1 MRAGTG
7 TGTGQGPA
15 PRRQARGPGVREKP
29 GAAGAHWPYP
39 VRMSETTEGAGRRP
53 LVAILSGAGI
63 STDSGIPDYRGPN
76 GLWRR
81 DPEAQRLVTYA
92 DYMADPEVRRRSWLM
107 RRDAAARD
115 PRPNA
120 AHTAVAEL
128 ARAGTP
134 VRVVTQNVDGLH
146 QLAGLPDRKV
156 LELHG
161 SSRTAVCTACPWR
174 GPMSEALRRVAAGEP
189 DPPCRECGGILKS
202 ATVMFGQALD
212 PEVLAT
218 AVAVAEAADVFL
230 AVGSSLQVQ
239 PAASLAGRAAAAGA
253 RLVVVNAE
261 PTPYDHLAAEVVR
274 SPIGE
279 ALPPLLAR
287 LSPSPGKSD

>member
-1 MRAGTG
+1 MC
-7 TGTGQGPA
+7 
-15 PRRQARGPGVREKP
+15 
-29 GAAGAHWPYP
+29 
-39 VRMSETTEGAGRRP
+39 RMVDVLHLPIACN
-53 LVAILSGAGI
+53 
-63 STDSGIPDYRGPN
+63 SGIPGYRGRN

-81 DPEAQRLVTYA
+81 DPEAEKLVTYEY
-92 DYMADPEVRRRSWLM
+92 YMGDPEIQRRSWQMRGKNRTLM
-107 RRDAAARD
+107 A
-115 PRPNA
+115 RPNA
-120 AHTAVAEL
+120 AHRAVAEL
-128 ARAGTP
+128 ARSGTP

-146 QLAGLPDRKV
+146 QRAGLPDRKV

-174 GPMSEALRRVAAGEP
+174 GPMAQTLARVADGEP

-202 ATVMFGQALD
+202 ATVMFGQPLD

-218 AVAVAEAADVFL
+218 AVAVAEAAEVFL

-253 RLVVVNAE
+253 RLIVVNAE

-274 SPIGE
+274 EPISE

-287 LSPSPGKSD
+287 LARP

>member
-1 MRAGTG
+1 
-7 TGTGQGPA
+7 
-15 PRRQARGPGVREKP
+15 
-29 GAAGAHWPYP
+29 
-39 VRMSETTEGAGRRP
+39 
-53 LVAILSGAGI
+53 
-63 STDSGIPDYRGPN
+63 
-76 GLWRR
+76 
-81 DPEAQRLVTYA
+81 
-92 DYMADPEVRRRSWLM
+92 
-107 RRDAAARD
+107 
-115 PRPNA
+115 
-120 AHTAVAEL
+120 
-128 ARAGTP
+128 
-134 VRVVTQNVDGLH
+134 
-146 QLAGLPDRKV
+146 AGLPGRKV

-174 GPMSEALRRVAAGEP
+174 GPMAETLRRVAAGEP

-202 ATVMFGQALD
+202 ATVMFGQHLD

-274 SPIGE
+274 TPIGE

-287 LSPSPGKSD
+287 LSPSPG